1 MNVPGDLFYTKE
13 HEWVKLE
20 GNLAKIG
27 ITDYAQESL
36 GDITFV
42 EFPEVGSSC
51 EQSKQIATIESVKAA
66 SDIYAPVSGK
76 VTKINEELQN
86 KPENVNQSPYDS
98 GWFFVI
104 EISNEKE
111 KDNLLT
117 PQAYEEYVKGL
128 SK

>member
-1 MNVPGDLFYTKE
+1 MNVPSDLLYTKE

-20 GNLAKIG
+20 GNFAKVG
-27 ITDYAQESL
+27 ITNYAQESL

-42 EFPEVGSSC
+42 ELPATGSSF

-66 SDIYAPVSGK
+66 SDIYAPMSGK
-76 VTKINEELQN
+76 ITKINEELQS
-86 KPENVNQSPYDS
+86 KPESINQSPYDS

-117 PQAYEEYVKGL
+117 PQAYEEHIKGL